1 MSNVIEDIYY
11 NMDNIAYSSINKKV
25 ESYFIISMEF
35 ISNEETM
42 GYYEVFEIEE
52 EIKNNE
58 KFK

>member
-1 MSNVIEDIYY
+1 MTNVIEDIYY
-11 NMDNIAYSSINKKV
+11 NMDNIARSSIYKKV